1 MTDQQLA
8 TLSPEQLQQLAQQ
21 VAHVAPTS
29 AQVAPIAAPQQ
40 PAQAAQAAQAAQVE
54 MPNMSLAQ
62 TRMTMAEKVEW
73 CKLMSQGTMVP
84 KQYQGSPSNVLFA
97 LEYAEAVGVPAIHAL
112 TSVSV
117 VNGKPS
123 PMADLMITLTRK
135 AGHTT
140 WTEVSED
147 GESATT
153 YIIRK
158 DMPERTFSETFD
170 RKLAEKA
177 GLWGKQGPWSQYP
190 DVMLANRSKSRA
202 VRMHCNEVLA
212 GVDTSAE
219 EQADMEDQADNDQQ
233 DTEQVEEKKPKGIA
247 AAKARGRK
255 RTTAKKTEEKPAKEA
270 PADPDNL
277 SPAAVAMLNGAR
289 EGDGDARREW
299 WRQAKSLSEPECA
312 YVRAEIEA
320 MSEENN

>member
-1 MTDQQLA
+1 MTNEVA
-8 TLSPEQLQQLAQQ
+8 LSPEVIQAAVQQVSEKFAGQPTGTDTLAEQMRRHINQQAQQ
-21 VAHVAPTS
+21 S
-29 AQVAPIAAPQQ
+29 
-40 PAQAAQAAQAAQVE
+40 
-54 MPNMSLAQ
+54 MSLSQ
-62 TRMTMAEKVEW
+62 TRMSMQEKVEW
-73 CKLMSQGTMVP
+73 CKLMSAGDMVP

-112 TSVSV
+112 TSIAV

-123 PMADLMITLTRK
+123 PMSDLMITLTRK
-135 AGHTT
+135 AGHKT

-153 YIIRK
+153 YVIRN

-177 GLWGKQGPWSQYP
+177 GLWGKSGPWSQYP

-219 EQADMEDQADNDQQ
+219 EAIDMLEGEVVDEP
-233 DTEQVEEKKPKGIA
+233 EQKPSETKKPKGIA
-247 AAKARGRK
+247 AARSRSRKAK
-255 RTTAKKTEEKPAKEA
+255 DAPAKKAEVDA
-270 PADPDNL
+270 PDNL
-277 SPAAVAMLNGAR
+277 SDGAQTILADAQA
-289 EGDGDARREW
+289 GDVDTRRALWHE
-299 WRQAKSLSEPECA
+299 AKNLDEHERLF
-312 YVRAEIEA
+312 VQAEIEA
-320 MSEENN
+320 MMGGDNANA

>member
-8 TLSPEQLQQLAQQ
+8 TLSPEQLQQLAKQ

-40 PAQAAQAAQAAQVE
+40 PAQAAQPAQTE

-219 EQADMEDQADNDQQ
+219 EQADMEDQADDEQQ
-233 DTEQVEEKKPKGIA
+233 DTKQLEEKKPKGIA

-255 RTTAKKTEEKPAKEA
+255 RATTAKKAEEKPAEEA
-270 PADPDNL
+270 PVDPDNL
-277 SPAAVAMLNGAR
+277 SPAAVAMLNDAR
-289 EGDGDARREW
+289 EGDGDTRREL
-299 WRQAKSLSEPECA
+299 WRQAKGLSEPECA

-320 MSEENN
+320 MSEETN